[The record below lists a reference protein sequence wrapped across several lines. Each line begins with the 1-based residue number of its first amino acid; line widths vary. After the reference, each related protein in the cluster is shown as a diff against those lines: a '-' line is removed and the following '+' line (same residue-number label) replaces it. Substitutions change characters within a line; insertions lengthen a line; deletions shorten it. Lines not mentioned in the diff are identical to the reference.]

1 MKNRLS
7 DTFRRSFLLIALLS
21 FGLILSACQ
30 PNQSTQPED
39 ESLLVTVSIPP
50 LAYFVERIGGDQV
63 EVNTMVGPGEE
74 AHTYEPKPDQMKAL
88 SDSPIFFSIG
98 IEYEESWVPRFMD
111 INPDLL
117 VVDSAQGI
125 ERIESLSEHSH
136 DEEEEEET
144 DEHDADNLDPHV
156 WLSPQNGKII
166 AKNIFNALKSLSPE
180 DEQTFIQNYNALVA
194 EIDLLDEQI
203 LQTLSETTYRI
214 FMVFH
219 PAWGYFA
226 DQYNLQ
232 QIAVQVGGQDPSPS
246 ELVDLINIAKA
257 ENIHVI
263 FIQPTFSTTS
273 VNALSKEIDAEI
285 IAVDPLAENWLEN
298 LKIVA
303 DAFAAA
309 LTIQP

>member
-7 DTFRRSFLLIALLS
+7 DTFRRSLLLIALLS

-88 SDSPIFFSIG
+88 SNSPIFFSIG

-180 DEQTFIQNYNALVA
+180 DEQTFTQNYNALVA

>member
-1 MKNRLS
+1 MITEKRGYFL
-7 DTFRRSFLLIALLS
+7 RSLLLFGLFGI
-21 FGLILSACQ
+21 GLILSACE
-30 PNQSTQPED
+30 PNQSDQPEND
-39 ESLLVTVSIPP
+39 KLVVTVSIPP
-50 LAYFVERIGGDQV
+50 LAYFVERIGEDQV
-63 EVNTMVGPGEE
+63 EVNIMVSPGEE
-74 AHTYEPKPDQMKAL
+74 AHTYEPKPAQMKAL

-117 VVDSAQGI
+117 VVDSTQGI
-125 ERIESLSEHSH
+125 ERITSLIEDVHH
-136 DEEEEEET
+136 DEDEEQ

-166 AKNIFNALKSLSPE
+166 ARNILNALINLSPE
-180 DEQTFIQNYNALVA
+180 DESIFTKNYNELIAD
-194 EIDLLDEQI
+194 IDLLDEKI
-203 LQTLSETTYRI
+203 TQTLSGTTFRT

-232 QIAVQVGGQDPSPS
+232 QIAVQVGGQDPSPT
-246 ELVDLINIAKA
+246 ELVDVVKVAKG

-263 FIQPTFSTTS
+263 FIQPTFSTSSIT
-273 VNALSKEIDAEI
+273 ALSNEIDAEI
-285 IAVDPLAENWLEN
+285 ITVDPLAENWLEN
-298 LKIVA
+298 LKLVA

-309 LTIQP
+309 LTLQP